1 MILRTV
7 HLRVAP
13 LQVAPLM
20 TMLHHCLAVL
30 PVSAAVVVVPVV
42 GVHRHLVV
50 VDMELQICTV
60 LEPTY
65 GSFQCGCSPFG
76 SFGIPNGFPTC
87 RTIGTSLG
95 PANVSDL
102 LSQFCLHMQGIQD
115 RLVVVE

>member
-7 HLRVAP
+7 LLRVAP

-20 TMLHHCLAVL
+20 TMLHHYLAVP
-30 PVSAAVVVVPVV
+30 PVSVAVVVVPVV
-42 GVHRHLVV
+42 GVDRHLGAVG
-50 VDMELQICTV
+50 MELQIYTV

-65 GSFQCGCSPFG
+65 GSFQYGCSPSG

-95 PANVSDL
+95 PACVSDL
-102 LSQFCLHMQGIQD
+102 TSRPCLHMPDIQD